1 MTAEPEPR
9 RDVTCC
15 GQIVVILAVLIAGS
29 VPALTR
35 LWRRLTGL

>member
-15 GQIVVILAVLIAGS
+15 GELVIVAAVLAVSTGIVVGQ
-29 VPALTR
+29 R
-35 LWRRLTGL
+35 LRRWLGL